1 MPWMAKPYFYSSD
14 IRGLHRAKLS
24 PFQKKFYAKLY
35 RLRIV
40 EQKRFVV
47 GGAKYTE
54 DLKRFHRLQDEYLL
68 LVNNDIKSVVDLVDF
83 IGEQEEKIQQIEDR
97 QHEIYRE
104 SSSRKRSIKNEE
116 QYREYQI
123 WHVEVQEELDEL
135 KQEKRE
141 IKRQIQLADDI
152 IKEDLYTVY
161 YAVSGNEEIV
171 ADRDVEIP
179 GMEENTE
186 VETGAAAVV
195 KPDANVEVMNLN
207 NNQNEIGRQK
217 EQTDSARKQQTG
229 LEGIRIPE
237 VHNSSCPGYITD
249 ALYRVENLDRYDDRL
264 QVTTNLIEAY
274 YLLMEFVA
282 KHTSDKFCL
291 INNISTSIRGIISRE
306 VIGNILV
313 HRDYSS
319 AYPAKVIIEKDWL
332 RTENWCI
339 PRRHGN
345 IMSDE
350 FTPYPKNPLIQQ
362 FFANIGRTDT
372 IGSGVRNLYKYTP
385 MYSDGGKPELIEDD
399 VFRIN
404 IPLDRIAADEA
415 TEQKTLSERE
425 QKIYNMICE
434 NLHLSVEQV
443 MAELDISRSTVF
455 RDYAKIKKV
464 TGAVYDKKTSTWTL

>member
-1 MPWMAKPYFYSSD
+1 MQED
-14 IRGLHRAKLS
+14 ICKLN
-24 PFQKKFYAKLY
+24 
-35 RLRIV
+35 
-40 EQKRFVV
+40 
-47 GGAKYTE
+47 E
-54 DLKRFHRLQDEYLL
+54 DVNELLKQ
-68 LVNNDIKSVVDLVDF
+68 NDI
-83 IGEQEEKIQQIEDR
+83 QILEFTDITIVKNIVFDKLGV
-97 QHEIYRE
+97 ENE
-104 SSSRKRSIKNEE
+104 S
-116 QYREYQI
+116 Q
-123 WHVEVQEELDEL
+123 V
-135 KQEKRE
+135 
-141 IKRQIQLADDI
+141 
-152 IKEDLYTVY
+152 
-161 YAVSGNEEIV
+161 
-171 ADRDVEIP
+171 
-179 GMEENTE
+179 
-186 VETGAAAVV
+186 
-195 KPDANVEVMNLN
+195 
-207 NNQNEIGRQK
+207 
-217 EQTDSARKQQTG
+217 G
-229 LEGIRIPE
+229 LEGASDK
-237 VHNSSCPGYITD
+237 VY

-274 YLLMEFVA
+274 DLLMEFVS

-455 RDYAKIKKV
+455 RDYAKIKKI
-464 TGAVYDKKTSTWTL
+464 TGAMYDKKTSTWTLD